1 MWIDWAKMYNK
12 GKEVVKLHGSAAR
25 EKEKPKNWLNCCFL
39 RAKYSD
45 GIWKLTSC
53 VWNNTCWICARDLK
67 AMRAIKTHTHKRTT
81 TAFSIPLTHIY
92 FTRLDNISLMVQSE
106 GGAMLSSYWFLI
118 HVHSIRIKREKTP
131 LHGQTMPNESGNNS
145 FAVQTVFLS
154 PSIISTVFHILFL
167 GAVNSQCVCSAL
179 FVSYNFIA

>member
-25 EKEKPKNWLNCCFL
+25 EKEKPTNWLNCCFL

-106 GGAMLSSYWFLI
+106 GGVRCFLPTDFWFTFIPFELSVKKHHSTAKQCQTNRVIIHLQCKPFFFLLR
-118 HVHSIRIKREKTP
+118 S
-131 LHGQTMPNESGNNS
+131 
-145 FAVQTVFLS
+145 
-154 PSIISTVFHILFL
+154 
-167 GAVNSQCVCSAL
+167 SQR
-179 FVSYNFIA
+179 FFIFCF